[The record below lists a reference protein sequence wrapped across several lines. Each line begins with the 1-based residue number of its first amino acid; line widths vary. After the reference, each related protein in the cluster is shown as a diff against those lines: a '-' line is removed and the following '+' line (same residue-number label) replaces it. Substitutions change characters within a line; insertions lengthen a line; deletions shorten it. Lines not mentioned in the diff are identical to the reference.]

1 MSVRSKR
8 GPPALGG
15 FSLIELMVT
24 VAIGAILLAIA
35 IPGYNSYIRRSHRTD
50 ARSALLDL
58 AGRQERYYNTN
69 GNTYTTNLTNLGYN
83 AGGASTLTVGNGYY
97 SVTVGPPPTGT
108 IATGY
113 KITAVP
119 VSADQLK
126 DTNCLYFYLDNTG
139 QQKAGASAVAA
150 VTGSPCWLQ

>member
-8 GPPALGG
+8 GPSALRG
-15 FSLIELMVT
+15 FSLIELMVA
-24 VAIGAILLAIA
+24 VGIAGILLAIA
-35 IPGYNSYIRRSHRTD
+35 VPGYNAYIRRSHRTD

-69 GNTYTTNLTNLGYN
+69 GNTYTINLTNLGYN

-97 SVTVGPPPTGT
+97 SVTVAPPNGGT
-108 IATGY
+108 ILTGY

-119 VSADQLK
+119 VTPDQLK

-139 QQKAGASAVAA
+139 QQKAGANAGAA

>member
-8 GPPALGG
+8 GPSALRG
-15 FSLIELMVT
+15 FSLIELMVA
-24 VAIGAILLAIA
+24 VGIASILLAIA
-35 IPGYNSYIRRSHRTD
+35 LPGYNNYIRRSRRTD

-69 GNTYTTNLTNLGYN
+69 GNTYTINLNNLGYN
-83 AGGASTLTVGNGYY
+83 AGGAPTLTVGNGYY
-97 SVTVGPPPTGT
+97 SVTVGPPPAGT

-113 KITAVP
+113 TITAVP
-119 VSADQLK
+119 VTADQLK

-139 QQKAGASAVAA
+139 LQKAGASAAAA